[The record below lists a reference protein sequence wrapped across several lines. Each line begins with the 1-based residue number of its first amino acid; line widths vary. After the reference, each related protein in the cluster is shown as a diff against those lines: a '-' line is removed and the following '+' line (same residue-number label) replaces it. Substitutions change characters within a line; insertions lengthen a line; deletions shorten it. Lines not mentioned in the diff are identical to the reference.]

1 MSKGYNMAGWRVG
14 YCCGNAE
21 MIRALS
27 IIKGY
32 YDYGLFQAIQIA
44 AIVALRHT
52 DAAVEAQSKLY
63 QARRDLVL
71 DGLRRQ
77 GWQVET
83 PRAGMFVW
91 AKYPTPFAGTLS
103 SVDFAMKLLEE
114 ANVAVSPGSGFG
126 SAGEGYVRM
135 SLVENENRLKQ
146 ALRQMGRVIG
156 EQKSR
161 PAERAAS

>member
-1 MSKGYNMAGWRVG
+1 T
-14 YCCGNAE
+14 E
-21 MIRALS
+21 
-27 IIKGY
+27 
-32 YDYGLFQAIQIA
+32 
-44 AIVALRHT
+44 
-52 DAAVEAQSKLY
+52 AAVEDQSKLY
-63 QARRDLVL
+63 QARRDVLL
-71 DGLRRQ
+71 DGLHKQ

-91 AKYPTPFAGTLS
+91 AKYPVPATGTLS

-146 ALRQMGRVIG
+146 ALRQISRLVG
-156 EQKSR
+156 EEK
-161 PAERAAS
+161 RAPRRGVPEAGASVPNT